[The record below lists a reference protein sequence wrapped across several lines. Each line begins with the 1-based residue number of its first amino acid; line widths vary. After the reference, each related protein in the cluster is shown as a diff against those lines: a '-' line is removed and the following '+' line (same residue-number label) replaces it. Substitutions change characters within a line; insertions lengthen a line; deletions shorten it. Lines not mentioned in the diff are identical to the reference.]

1 MAVGSIGSST
11 TANLYQVLQG
21 TKPATTTSAKDKD
34 GDNDAGNEAAE
45 KSGKIDIK
53 G

>member
-1 MAVGSIGSST
+1 MPRIATPFSAARSPT
-11 TANLYQVLQG
+11 
-21 TKPATTTSAKDKD
+21 ATTTSAKDKD

>member
-1 MAVGSIGSST
+1 MAVESVGGTS
-11 TANLYQVLQG
+11 ANLYQVLQN
-21 TKPATTTSAKDKD
+21 TKQSATIAPAKDKD
-34 GDNDAGNEAAE
+34 GDNDTGNEAAE